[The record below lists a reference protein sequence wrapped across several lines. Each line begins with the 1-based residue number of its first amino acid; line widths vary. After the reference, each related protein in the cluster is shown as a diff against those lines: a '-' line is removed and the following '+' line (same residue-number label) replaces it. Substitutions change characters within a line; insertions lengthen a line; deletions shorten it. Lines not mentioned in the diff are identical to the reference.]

1 MNTEEWDR
9 EWEQRAEGMRQRL
22 TAEIK
27 AIRVDINTC
36 LERARSMQGTEE
48 WHGVGS
54 MACSFEIGEGMK
66 KLIEARMWFG
76 EALGK
81 IGHQLPEEYRDEA
94 RQ

>member
-1 MNTEEWDR
+1 MNYGEWQQTEEGQR
-9 EWEQRAEGMRQRL
+9 EML

-27 AIRVDINTC
+27 GIRVDINTC
-36 LERARSMQGTEE
+36 LERVRHISGTAE

-54 MACSFEIGEGMK
+54 TSCSFEIGEGAK

-81 IGHQLPEEYRDEA
+81 LGHQLPEEYRDEA